1 MRVKIKLFIYIIMQG
16 NFSSRFSRIPKNK
29 ISIGY
34 CWKKKCLFRSLYLNS
49 VIKSEILEELFHL
62 YCMHEKEASKDDGIL
77 NIPCMIV
84 LTVPIRR
91 NKSSAALWAPMDVKR
106 VFHNCVDSIH
116 GLGNLR
122 SLADKTW
129 SYLSYKHYA
138 SMFLFLYVFT
148 HARVD
153 T

>member
-91 NKSSAALWAPMDVKR
+91 NKFVGSIMSADGREASVSQLCRFNSWPRQSTVVGR
-106 VFHNCVDSIH
+106 Q
-116 GLGNLR
+116 NLE
-122 SLADKTW
+122 
-129 SYLSYKHYA
+129 LSE
-138 SMFLFLYVFT
+138 L
-148 HARVD
+148 
-153 T
+153 